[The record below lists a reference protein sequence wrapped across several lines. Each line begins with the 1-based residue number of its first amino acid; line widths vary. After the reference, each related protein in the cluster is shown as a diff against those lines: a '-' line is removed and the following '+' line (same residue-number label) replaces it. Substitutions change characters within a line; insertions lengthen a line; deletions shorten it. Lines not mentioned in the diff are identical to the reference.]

1 MSALYIFRFLLPT
14 IALIGWIFY
23 QAIIK
28 KRKWKSL
35 QNDALAVALFAGIWL
50 ALTFFFID

>member
-1 MSALYIFRFLLPT
+1 MSSLYFFRFLLPI
-14 IALIGWIFY
+14 IALVGWIFY

-35 QNDALAVALFAGIWL
+35 QNEALAVVFFVSVWVS
-50 ALTFFFID
+50 LTFFFID

>member
-1 MSALYIFRFLLPT
+1 MSALYFFRFLLPT

-35 QNDALAVALFAGIWL
+35 QNDALAVVLFVSVWVS
-50 ALTFFFID
+50 LTFFFID